1 MSEKL
6 DVQKALFQ
14 KVKEKLPTHTSLVD
28 EIAERLSIS
37 SDGVYRRLRNE
48 TPLRLDEAAK
58 LCQEFNI
65 SLDEIVQENQNHSI
79 VFQPTGI
86 RNGALQFE
94 EYLHGLLGLFTEI
107 QNKGVKSSL
116 YAAKDI
122 PVFHLYQFPELALFK
137 MFFWRKTIYN
147 DPELNGKQFEL
158 NINDESQDRCIS
170 LCKQIAEKY
179 ALIPSTEI
187 WNEET
192 SYSFVKQI
200 GYYYEAGLFKRKQD
214 AILLCEQ
221 VEALFVHLKK
231 EAELG
236 YKFMADNP
244 PESRVKNFWLYYN
257 DLILIDNVIVV
268 DFEDFRQ
275 AFLIYNSIDYLS
287 TRNPVFAEEVKIWLE
302 NITRKSELISEVAER
317 MRNKFF
323 MKTQR
328 KIEGLKE
335 ILAQ

>member
-1 MSEKL
+1 MSEKPDL
-6 DVQKALFQ
+6 QKALFQ
-14 KVKEKLPTHTSLVD
+14 KVKEKLPAHTSLVD

-65 SLDEIVQENQNHSI
+65 SLDEILMENRSQSI
-79 VFQPTGI
+79 VFRPTGI
-86 RNGALQFE
+86 KNGALHFE
-94 EYLHGLLGLFTEI
+94 EYLQGLLGLFSDV
-107 QNKGVKSSL
+107 QAQGVKSSL

-137 MFFWRKTIYN
+137 MFFWRNTIYN
-147 DPELNGKQFEL
+147 DESLNGKQFEL
-158 NINDESQDRCIS
+158 NIHDESQERCIS

-192 SYSFVKQI
+192 SYSFIKQI
-200 GYYYEAGLFKRKQD
+200 AYYYEAGLFKNRKD
-214 AILLCEQ
+214 AMRLCEQ
-221 VEALFVHLKK
+221 VEALFAHLKK

-236 YKFMADNP
+236 YKYMADKP
-244 PESRVKNFWLYYN
+244 PESRVNNFKLYYN

-268 DFEDFRQ
+268 DFEEFRQ
-275 AFLIYNSIDYLS
+275 AFIIYNSIDYLS
-287 TRNPVFAEEVKIWLE
+287 TRNPMFSEEVKIWLE
-302 NITRKSELISEVAER
+302 NITRKSELISEVSER
-317 MRNKFF
+317 MRNQFF
-323 MKTQR
+323 MKTQK
-328 KIEGLKE
+328 KIDGLRD
-335 ILAQ
+335 LLG